1 PPSDIEV
8 GERPVRVV
16 GSDPDGLHRAAPAGA
31 AVGVGPAAR
40 GQTDTEQTGDD
51 DRPYLHAAADFEPLA
66 AFTAK
71 RSSDGTTR
79 QAAITSGHTHAR
91 DEPCDI
97 GVGATTCVGAGLV
110 AGAVPASVMLRSW
123 FSCWAEPLIC
133 TCESHPSC
141 GTHDEFLSERRSA

>member
-1 PPSDIEV
+1 MLRFGARLVAVLDAGIADDQLVIDRVGVADREPDRRPPSDIEV

-16 GSDPDGLHRAAPAGA
+16 GGDPDGLHGAGRA

-71 RSSDGTTR
+71 MSSEGTTR
-79 QAAITSGHTHAR
+79 QAAITS
-91 DEPCDI
+91 
-97 GVGATTCVGAGLV
+97 
-110 AGAVPASVMLRSW
+110 
-123 FSCWAEPLIC
+123 
-133 TCESHPSC
+133 
-141 GTHDEFLSERRSA
+141 